1 MIRINL
7 LGQDRQKK
15 KAAVPLLDPSRR
27 VPLGAALIAL
37 VTVSGMGAWY
47 WSLDQTS
54 KQLDT
59 DIASTQQQADRMK
72 PVLAEVQGF
81 EQRKAQLQK
90 RVALIEELRG
100 GQSVPVQ
107 LLDVVSRSVPDM
119 LWLTQLDQKKA
130 EVLIE
135 GRSTTLIA
143 LSDFVGN
150 LGASALLQKPIEIVS
165 SQVETVAPT
174 NPQNMPVDVIKFTVK
189 AQLAQPASA
198 TPEVVKAAAVTGGA
212 R

>member
-27 VPLGAALIAL
+27 VPLGAMLIVL
-37 VTVSGMGAWY
+37 VTVGGAGAWY

-54 KQLDT
+54 KQLDR
-59 DIASTQQQADRMK
+59 DIVSTQQQADRMK
-72 PVLAEVQGF
+72 PVLAEVQAF
-81 EQRKAQLQK
+81 EQRRAQLQQ

-119 LWLTQLDQKKA
+119 MWLTQLDQKLN
-130 EVLIE
+130 EVTIE

-150 LGASALLQKPIEIVS
+150 LGASPLLQKPVEIVS
-165 SQVETVAPT
+165 SQVETVPPVGPRAWPT
-174 NPQNMPVDVIKFTVK
+174 SSSSP
-189 AQLAQPASA
+189 
-198 TPEVVKAAAVTGGA
+198 
-212 R
+212 